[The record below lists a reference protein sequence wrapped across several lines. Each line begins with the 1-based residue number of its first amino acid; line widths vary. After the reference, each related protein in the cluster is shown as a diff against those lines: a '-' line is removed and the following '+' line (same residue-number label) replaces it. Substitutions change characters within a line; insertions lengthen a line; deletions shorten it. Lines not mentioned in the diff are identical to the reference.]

1 MDLQLIFMLLLVG
14 ALLASA
20 YNLWGWVAAKRHLL
34 RRPSRACFARLA
46 ASASCGRRAAS
57 ASCGRRAASAS
68 CGRRAASASCGR
80 RAASAS
86 CGRRRKQIVAV
97 AYLLCWVVLLVV
109 LLAG

>member
-57 ASCGRRAASAS
+57 ASCGRR
-68 CGRRAASASCGR
+68 
-80 RAASAS
+80 
-86 CGRRRKQIVAV
+86 RKQIVAV

>member
-68 CGRRAASASCGR
+68 CGRR
-80 RAASAS
+80 
-86 CGRRRKQIVAV
+86 RKQIVAV